1 MDSVLCSFAWGL
13 DQLPQYAGEGCDQQ
27 VELCGAGRR
36 KRVEL
41 ELYVKVLVA
50 SASNVLPRPCRALPV
65 GVSEMVFHPRHS
77 KRPKTKSLAAQG
89 QQSKRTR
96 RRGCTAWGLSK
107 GRPPRWAFALAV
119 GGGGADLRA
128 RQHSSNLGMA
138 SSAKKPCGRMRRRA
152 SSRGRQAPP
161 GHSPHRFPQVR
172 SGCTVSSH
180 SASTSSSQACS
191 ASHACTSCS
200 FASRA
205 CTA

>member
-13 DQLPQYAGEGCDQQ
+13 YQLPQDAGEGCDQQ
-27 VELCGAGRR
+27 VELCGAWRR

-41 ELYVKVLVA
+41 ELYVKVHVA
-50 SASNVLPRPCRALPV
+50 SASNVLPRPRWALPV

-77 KRPKTKSLAAQG
+77 KRPKTKSVAAKW

-96 RRGCTAWGLSK
+96 RRGCTAWGLSR

-119 GGGGADLRA
+119 GCGGADLRA

-138 SSAKKPCGRMRRRA
+138 PYAKKLCGRMRRPA
-152 SSRGRQAPP
+152 WSRGREAPP
-161 GHSPHRFPQVR
+161 GLSPHRRLQVW
-172 SGCTVSSH
+172 SGWAVSSH
-180 SASTSSSQACS
+180 SASTSSSHACS
-191 ASHACTSCS
+191 ASQVCTSRS